1 MEIEIII
8 MYIEKIENYNESLL
22 ILDDSKIK
30 MALGSRVLESYID
43 GNLFLDRYSC
53 VNRVVCGEFNGLGNF
68 SYISRANIG
77 RYCNMGARI
86 SVGGFQHPLDWLSI
100 SSVQFRSDAFFE
112 GASPAIDYLDNDNIV
127 TEINNDV
134 WIGDNVVIK
143 SGVTLSTGCVV
154 GAGSVVTKDVA
165 PYEIVVG
172 NPAKILR
179 RRFDDGVIGDL
190 LDLEWWTL
198 SPIELSN
205 VSFNEVEI
213 AIDQIKE
220 IKSNCS

>member
-1 MEIEIII
+1 

-112 GASPAIDYLDNDNIV
+112 GASPAIDYLDNDLMKII
-127 TEINNDV
+127 EIL
-134 WIGDNVVIK
+134 G
-143 SGVTLSTGCVV
+143 
-154 GAGSVVTKDVA
+154 
-165 PYEIVVG
+165 P
-172 NPAKILR
+172 
-179 RRFDDGVIGDL
+179 
-190 LDLEWWTL
+190 
-198 SPIELSN
+198 
-205 VSFNEVEI
+205 VEI
-213 AIDQIKE
+213 SKRIQNAIVQFDQIK
-220 IKSNCS
+220 IVLP